1 MSGQQPQQFDYIRQS
16 APNAENAR
24 FGRYPA
30 QNQKSAG
37 VITTVYQQQQYRR
50 TMMNQD
56 SSDPN
61 QFQQMPS
68 GKLAATTSSGFVTE
82 DGPRGTEPSNQKG
95 SMPLVSH
102 ERSPVKNV
110 Q

>member
-1 MSGQQPQQFDYIRQS
+1 
-16 APNAENAR
+16 
-24 FGRYPA
+24 
-30 QNQKSAG
+30 
-37 VITTVYQQQQYRR
+37 
-50 TMMNQD
+50 
-56 SSDPN
+56 
-61 QFQQMPS
+61 MPS